1 MEEEKKQETEIR
13 IGDLINIFLHC
24 WWIMALVAAIVFVT
38 LFAVSK
44 ANYKPEYT
52 ATATVY
58 VMKDSENSTTGEVSI
73 ANTLVNDY
81 MELVTMDRVI
91 AQVCHD
97 TGLIITSNA
106 FRRMVSVTS
115 IDSTRFVHVSIT
127 ASDPARASEIAN
139 SLAANACKILNDD
152 LLNGQPYASVANE
165 SVPPS
170 SPSNPISVLKLLIFA
185 FLGAVA
191 VYGVYF
197 VLYLL
202 DDKVNNAEDV
212 EKYLGLSVLGQIP
225 NKHEVSRKKKG
236 YYAYSRSSDQQQ

>member
-13 IGDLINIFLHC
+13 IGDLIDIFLHC

-38 LFAVSK
+38 LFAISK
-44 ANYKPEYT
+44 ANHKPQYT

-58 VMKDSENSTTGEVSI
+58 VMKESENSTTGEVSI

-91 AQVCHD
+91 NQVCHD
-97 TGLIITSNA
+97 TGLIISPKA
-106 FRRMVSVTS
+106 FRKMVNVTS
-115 IDSTRFVHVSIT
+115 IDSTRFVHVSVT
-127 ASDPARASEIAN
+127 ASDPNRASEIAN
-139 SLAANACKILNDD
+139 SLASNACTILNDD
-152 LLNGQPYASVANE
+152 LLNGQPYASVANA

-170 SPSNPISVLKLLIFA
+170 APSNPISALKLLIFA
-185 FLGAVA
+185 FLGAVV

-197 VLYLL
+197 VLFLL
-202 DDKVNNAEDV
+202 DDKVNNADDV

-225 NKHEVSRKKKG
+225 NKQEVSRRKKG
-236 YYAYSRSSDQQQ
+236 YYAYSNSSDQKS